1 MKMFL
6 DMVPIALMFSAPII
20 IAALGGLFSER
31 SGVVNVALEGIMMV
45 GGFFAATVTVFME
58 GVNPALA
65 PWMGMAVGLIAGSL
79 FSILHA
85 VASVNLKAD
94 QVVSGTALNIL
105 AGGLTVYLAQIIFN
119 QQRTRAFSRGLS
131 TINVPGLQNIPLLGK
146 ILFQNIYPTFYV
158 ALILI
163 LLTWFLVYKTRLGLR
178 LRSCGENPQA
188 AASMGI
194 DVYKIRYFGV
204 LMSGAFAGLAGG
216 RHGSDPGH
224 PVHHH
229 QHPRNRLYRP
239 GLPDL
244 WKWNPWGVLG
254 AGLFFGF
261 SQAISLYAKDIPFLA
276 SFPQEFFYL
285 LPYVLTILAL
295 ILFSNRSVGPK
306 APVKFTTPESGSP
319 RSQSDRLLGF
329 GGRQSRL

>member
-65 PWMGMAVGLIAGSL
+65 PWMGMAVGLLAGIL

-85 VASVNLKAD
+85 IASVNLKAD

-131 TINVPGLQNIPLLGK
+131 TINVPGLLNIPLLGK

-204 LMSGAFAGLAGG
+204 LMSGAFAGLAGSVMVLTQDIQYTITSI
-216 RHGSDPGH
+216 HGTGFIALGSLIFG
-224 PVHHH
+224 
-229 QHPRNRLYRP
+229 
-239 GLPDL
+239 
-244 WKWNPWGVLG
+244 KWNPWGVLG

-306 APVKFTTPESGSP
+306 AAGEIYDPGK
-319 RSQSDRLLGF
+319 R
-329 GGRQSRL
+329 